1 MDMDLVGSGISAFA
15 ARLHR
20 VAARP
25 GANFTA
31 SPLSIALALGM
42 LRAGARGTTGSQI
55 DAVLGLPPGT
65 APGGSAHAT
74 LAALARGL
82 VTVAPMPIVAVA
94 PMPIVAVAPMP
105 IVAVANALFVDDGF
119 AAAVQPAFTDLLAQ
133 TYGARITSLHFD
145 DPGAAAAIN
154 AWVDAETRG
163 RIDRLF
169 DSLGAGT
176 RLVLANAVYLKAT
189 WQAQFDRPTTVPG
202 DFTVAPGTTVQA
214 QLMRHRFEGV
224 RYAETAD
231 WQRITLPYV
240 GGTLAMHV
248 ALPRT
253 VRTEVDALA
262 DLLPVATASTASDQP
277 AWVALTLPR
286 WDTHSDLDLVRVL
299 ARLGMTDAFD
309 GRKADLSGIAPG
321 LVVGDAVHRANIT
334 VDEEGTEAAAVTG
347 LAMRMA
353 LRAGE
358 PVPMR
363 ADRPFVWAVV
373 HEPTGTPVFVGHV
386 ADPSGDV
393 R

>member
-1 MDMDLVGSGISAFA
+1 MDKALVGSGISAFA
-15 ARLHR
+15 GRLHR

-42 LRAGARGTTGSQI
+42 LRAGARGTTGRQI

-65 APGGSAHAT
+65 APEGSVHAT
-74 LAALARGL
+74 LAALARDL
-82 VTVAPMPIVAVA
+82 IPVEPAPVAPMPTVAVA
-94 PMPIVAVAPMP
+94 PMPTVA
-105 IVAVANALFVDDGF
+105 IANAFFVDDGF
-119 AAAVQPAFTDLLAQ
+119 AAAVQPAFTDLLAE
-133 TYGARITSLHFD
+133 TYRARLTSLHFD
-145 DPGAAAAIN
+145 DPGAVAAIN

-189 WQAQFDRPTTVPG
+189 WQTQFGRPTTVPG
-202 DFTVAPGTTVQA
+202 DFSVAPGTTVEA
-214 QLMRHRFEGV
+214 QLMRHTFEGV

-253 VRTEVDALA
+253 VLTNVDSIA
-262 DLLPVATASTASDQP
+262 DLLPVATASTASDPP

-286 WDTHSDLDLVRVL
+286 WDTHTDLDLVRVL
-299 ARLGMTDAFD
+299 ARLGMTDVFD

-347 LAMRMA
+347 IAMRLA

-358 PVPMR
+358 PLQMR
-363 ADRPFVWAVV
+363 VDRPFVWAVV

-386 ADPSGDV
+386 ADPAADV